1 MKPDNLSEFSLVC
14 GEFSIIVKAS
24 SELEAAMKMA
34 FDVLE
39 QIKQNLDAINGHKV
53 CLQVLYTQECIRRD
67 KELSHFRAF
76 FDRKR
81 SNTRGEAIFEE
92 ASEMSKHESLAVQIY
107 HLQFLFE
114 LFTIVM
120 SLCVTSR

>member
-1 MKPDNLSEFSLVC
+1 MVD
-14 GEFSIIVKAS
+14 EFSIIVKAS

-39 QIKQNLDAINGHKV
+39 QIKQNFDAINGHKV
-53 CLQVLYTQECIRRD
+53 CLQVLHTQECVRRA

-81 SNTRGEAIFEE
+81 SNTRVEGHFLGGKRNVQTRVPCGSDISPSIF
-92 ASEMSKHESLAVQIY
+92 I
-107 HLQFLFE
+107 
-114 LFTIVM
+114 
-120 SLCVTSR
+120 

>member
-1 MKPDNLSEFSLVC
+1 MKPDNRSEFSLVC
-14 GEFSIIVKAS
+14 GEFIIIVKAS

-34 FDVLE
+34 FDILQ

-53 CLQVLYTQECIRRD
+53 CLQVLYTQECVRRE

-81 SNTRGEAIFEE
+81 SNTRVGGHFRGGERNVQTRIPCGSDISPSIF
-92 ASEMSKHESLAVQIY
+92 I
-107 HLQFLFE
+107 
-114 LFTIVM
+114 
-120 SLCVTSR
+120 